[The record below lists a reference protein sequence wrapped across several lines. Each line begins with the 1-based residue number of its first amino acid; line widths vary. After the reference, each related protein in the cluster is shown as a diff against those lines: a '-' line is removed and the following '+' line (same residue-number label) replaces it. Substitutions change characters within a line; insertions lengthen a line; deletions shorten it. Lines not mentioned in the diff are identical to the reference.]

1 MRLRLSTALLLI
13 IMGGCVWL
21 LVGPTTTLAPR
32 PAPNLATPVFSPR
45 RVAALLVATSAQL
58 RLQDTLTTVGLPT
71 TGACVTVRQGG
82 HDLYQAGTPAGLI
95 PASNLK
101 LVTAAAVL
109 NRIDPK
115 ERFVTEAR
123 AAAAPTAGVI
133 DGPLYLVG
141 GGDPLLR
148 TADYIPTMR
157 YTPQIWTHF
166 EDLAS
171 AVVAAGVHEIRGG
184 IVGDDS
190 RYDRQRFIP
199 TWKTSYRTDGEVG
212 PLSALS
218 VNDGFARYTTRKEAA
233 ADPASQAAGVLAGL
247 LRARG
252 VAVGA
257 DASAGQTP
265 ATSVVVASLSSP
277 PMSDVV
283 DEMLDVSDNNA
294 AELLTKELGKRF
306 GGAPTTAA
314 GLGVIRDALAR
325 MGLPVAG
332 LTAVDGSGL
341 DRSDRAACGL
351 IAGVLDQ
358 QGATGN
364 LAHGLSV
371 GGKTGTL
378 VHRFQAPALAG
389 RILAKTG
396 TLDGVSTLSGFV
408 LGAPPAPGPPLV
420 FSIMLNG
427 LPREAVGL
435 TFEDRVAGLLAA
447 YPQSLPAAA
456 LSPAGG
462 G

>member
-1 MRLRLSTALLLI
+1 VLLLI
-13 IMGGCVWL
+13 IMGGCGWL
-21 LVGPTTTLAPR
+21 LVDPTGSSGGAPR
-32 PAPNLATPVFSPR
+32 PASNLATPVLSPR
-45 RVAALLVATSAQL
+45 RVAALLVATSAEL
-58 RLQDTLTTVGLPT
+58 RLQDTLATVSLPSKS
-71 TGACVTVRQGG
+71 ACVTVRLSGQ
-82 HDLYQAGTPAGLI
+82 DLYQAGSPAGLI

-109 NRIDPK
+109 NRVDPK

-123 AAAAPTAGVI
+123 AAAAPSAGVI

-157 YTPQIWTHF
+157 YTPQLWTHF

-190 RYDRQRFIP
+190 RYDQQRFIP

-218 VNDGFARYTTRKEAA
+218 VNDGFASYTTRKVSAP
-233 ADPASQAAGVLAGL
+233 DPASQAAGVLAGL

-252 VAVGA
+252 VIVGA
-257 DASAGQTP
+257 TASPGQTP
-265 ATSVVVASLSSP
+265 AASVVVASLSSP
-277 PMSDVV
+277 PMSDIV

-314 GLGVIRDALAR
+314 GVVVIRDALSR
-325 MGLPVAG
+325 MGLPVAEF
-332 LTAVDGSGL
+332 TAVDGSGL

-351 IAGVLDQ
+351 IAGLLDQ
-358 QGATGN
+358 QGTTGDF
-364 LAHGLSV
+364 ARGLSV
-371 GGKTGTL
+371 GAKTGTL

-408 LGAPPAPGPPLV
+408 LGPVPGPPLV

-427 LPREAVGL
+427 LPREAIGL
-435 TFEDRVAGLLAA
+435 TFEDRFAGLLAA
-447 YPQSLPAAA
+447 YPQSLPAAS
-456 LSPAGG
+456 LDPAGTG
-462 G
+462 